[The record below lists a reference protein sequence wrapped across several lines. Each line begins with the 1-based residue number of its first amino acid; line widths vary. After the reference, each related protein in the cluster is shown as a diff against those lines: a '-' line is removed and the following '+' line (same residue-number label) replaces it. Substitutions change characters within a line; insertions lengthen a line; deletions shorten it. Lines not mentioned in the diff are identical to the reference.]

1 MAKVRLILV
10 SFLALLFCSCERDG
24 LDTTLSVGPFGKES
38 RQVLLLYEAGFNDLS
53 NEIQSNIDIIKE
65 GYLPGKG
72 RNEDVVLVFSHQTLH
87 DRENYVDKTAPA
99 LYRLYSEFGEPRA
112 DTLKVWPVNT
122 LIADKEVMKDVFNWV
137 RDAFPAAGYGAILSS
152 HASGWLPEDY
162 YSNPKRYEGRDR
174 GNSSSW
180 SSRLNSFGIEYIE
193 YHSRW
198 DNEKQEMELKDLA
211 AAIPYKLDYILFDCC
226 LMGTVEVA
234 WELRNVC
241 SYVAFSPCEI
251 PAAGLD
257 FVHMVEHLLK
267 PEVPDLK
274 AVCQDYYNANVKLS
288 SSDFNHYG
296 ATITLVDCARLDLLA
311 SVCRDLFD
319 RYRSGIRNLNGKNV
333 QVYDRL
339 HGGYYV
345 FFDLKDMLR
354 EAGASDADLA
364 SLQDALDEAIVFEA
378 HTDSFLTVDL
388 KRVCGLAMYLPA
400 YPNYRRD
407 IYHGTEFL
415 DGFYKENVAWN
426 RATMLV
432 E

>member
-1 MAKVRLILV
+1 MAKVRLI
-10 SFLALLFCSCERDG
+10 FLSLLTLLFCSCEQDG
-24 LDTTLSVGPFGKES
+24 LDLTMTLGPYGKES
-38 RQVLLLYEAGFNDLS
+38 RQVLLLYGAGFNNLS

-72 RNEDVVLVFSHQTLH
+72 RNEDVVLVFSPQTLH
-87 DRENYVDKTAPA
+87 DGENYVDKTAPA

-174 GNSSSW
+174 GYSSSW

-267 PEVPDLK
+267 PEVPDVK
-274 AVCQDYYNANVKLS
+274 AVCEDYFAFYQF
-288 SSDFNHYG
+288 DTTYG
-296 ATITLVDCARLDLLA
+296 ATITLVDCSRLDRLA
-311 SVCRDLFD
+311 ATCRDLFD
-319 RYRSGIRNLNGKNV
+319 RYRSGIRNLDGKNV

-339 HGGYYV
+339 DSKKYYA

-354 EAGASDADLA
+354 EAGASEADLA
-364 SLQDALDEAIVFEA
+364 SLQAALDEAIVYEA
-378 HTDSFLTVDL
+378 HTAKFINVQLD
-388 KRVCGLAMYLPA
+388 RVCGLATYLPA
-400 YPNYRRD
+400 YPDYRRD

-415 DGFYKENVAWN
+415 DYFYQENIAWN
-426 RATMLV
+426 QATALV
-432 E
+432 VE

>member
-1 MAKVRLILV
+1 MVKVRLILV

-38 RQVLLLYEAGFNDLS
+38 RQVLLLYEAGFNSLS
-53 NEIQSNIDIIKE
+53 ADIHRNINVLKE

-72 RNEDVVLVFSHQTLH
+72 RNDDVVLVFSHLTLH
-87 DRENYVDKTAPA
+87 DRRVYDQETAPA
-99 LYRLYSEFGEPRA
+99 LFRLYSKNGEA
-112 DTLKVWPVNT
+112 CSDTLKVWPVGTPVAN
-122 LIADKEVMKDVFNWV
+122 KETMTEVFNWV
-137 RDAFPAAGYGAILSS
+137 RESFPAAGYGAVLSS
-152 HASGWLPEDY
+152 HATGWLPEDY

-174 GNSSSW
+174 GSSVSW
-180 SSRLNSFGIEYIE
+180 SPRLKSFGQEYYGNGTRIQEIEL
-193 YHSRW
+193 
-198 DNEKQEMELKDLA
+198 NDLA

-257 FVHMVEHLLK
+257 FERLTEHLLK
-267 PEVPDLK
+267 PDIPDVK
-274 AVCQDYYNANVKLS
+274 AVCEDYYAAYETDS
-288 SSDFNHYG
+288 IYG
-296 ATITLVDCARLDLLA
+296 ATITLVDCARLDPLA
-311 SVCRDLFD
+311 AVCRDLFD
-319 RYRSGIRNLNGKNV
+319 RYRSGIRNLSGKNV

-339 HGGYYV
+339 HGGYHV

-364 SLQDALDEAIVFEA
+364 SLQAALDEAIVYEA
-378 HTDSFLTVDL
+378 HTARFIDVRLT
-388 KRVCGLAMYLPA
+388 RVCGLATYLPA

-426 RATMLV
+426 QATMLV